1 MQEIKQNS
9 KKCFAIDYSGS
20 TCSIKFYHDNVKVI
34 LDNKFK
40 EGDDII
46 IWGSEAKFISYNEY
60 MKINKNRD
68 GDGGTFPNKIFSLF
82 RVNENVHYSEFI
94 LITDGA
100 VNQSEVENCD
110 REFVKNKN
118 ILIYD
123 YAEVYLIGR
132 KEDTNLSVACS
143 FTRFCASKTILKSPE
158 ETEEKVISEISLDD
172 LKIVEKVS
180 SISTEAEFNQNFES
194 LKRACIV
201 RLIGTNGD
209 VELRKSL
216 LLMQKRIIKNNT
228 EEKKT
233 LLKEEKIDTLLKDK
247 KFEEAKNEL
256 YNCFQTIDTDFSKK
270 INLLIR
276 MSDGAIKQI
285 FNIDEIQTFQAI
297 TATNAKEVDTM
308 ELEDIPSSIEHSKFE
323 CPISMENEV
332 DPAILVT
339 VPEEFIKNGKI
350 VPLLVGFDKQQTESI
365 ISCPYNALYNK
376 EFMEKFNKCIDH
388 AISLKQ
394 IREAEKSGHPF
405 ETSPM
410 TRRKIIGIIP
420 LGESPV
426 HVKAADWT
434 LMQLISGG
442 KNLGDRNIWFSI
454 IWLLVK
460 RKTFPYLSDI
470 EEFLRAQV
478 LYRFKNNHTSISLS
492 GLGNLPQKKVGYAT
506 AAWACL
512 MSIYLIPKIPRNC
525 NLLLVHLFHYKEL
538 LEIVNLFDY
547 KLPDDFEKIVY
558 RILCLASMMTFF
570 KKNLK
575 LLLFY
580 KMGIS
585 QATIIVNVQEDSPM
599 KSGGLVGELF
609 LPIDGNI
616 NENIRQKCVEKFPEI
631 CRNSIK
637 NNLISMDELAFIMN
651 FIDTQKNLSDIEL
664 EKMVQVKEIP
674 KCKIYENWKNY
685 DEKYN
690 LEEVKIC
697 PKTMRPYYK
706 IQNET
711 WKDCLSKNLDTS
723 KPFLSLNADYGRF
736 VSQYLKYPTLEEF
749 TLYTYRKY
757 AYNYKFYNTLPI
769 NITLICKSAIDDFIP
784 VIKDVKPESF
794 AKLFNDSAPI
804 ERRMKIENSQ

>member
-1 MQEIKQNS
+1 MQKIEHNS

-20 TCSIKFYHDNVKVI
+20 TSGEKFYHNNVKVI
-34 LDNKFK
+34 LDKKFK

-46 IWGSEAKFISYNEY
+46 IWDSNAKFISYNEY
-60 MKINKNRD
+60 MEINKNRK
-68 GDGGTFPNKIFSLF
+68 GSGGTSPNSIFSVF
-82 RVNENVHYSEFI
+82 TKGNTHYSDFI
-94 LITDGA
+94 LITDG
-100 VNQSEVENCD
+100 EVDQYDVEKCD
-110 REFVKNKN
+110 QEFEKNKN
-118 ILIYD
+118 KLMYD

-132 KEDTNLSVACS
+132 KNSTNLSVACP
-143 FTRFCASKTILKSPE
+143 FTRSCASKTILKSPE
-158 ETEEKVISEISLDD
+158 ETEDKVITEISLDD
-172 LKIVEKVS
+172 LKIAEKVS
-180 SISTEAEFNQNFES
+180 SISTEGEFNFNFES
-194 LKRACIV
+194 LKKACIV

-209 VELRKSL
+209 VELRKAL
-216 LLMQKRIIKNNT
+216 LLMQKRIIQNNAK
-228 EEKKT
+228 ENQS

-256 YNCFQTIDTDFSKK
+256 YNCFQTIDGDFSKK

-285 FNIDEIQTFQAI
+285 FNIDEIQSFQAI

-308 ELEDIPSSIEHSKFE
+308 KLEDIPSSIEHSKFE

-350 VPLLVGFDKQQTESI
+350 VPLLVGFDKLQTENI

-405 ETSPM
+405 VTSPM

-420 LGESPV
+420 LGESPD

-442 KNLGDRNIWFSI
+442 KNLGDRNIWLSI

-470 EEFLRAQV
+470 EDFLRAQV
-478 LYRFKNNHTSISLS
+478 LYRFRSNKTSISLS

-538 LEIVNLFDY
+538 VEIVNLFDY
-547 KLPDDFEKIVY
+547 KLQDDFEKIVQ

-570 KKNLK
+570 KKNVN
-575 LLLFY
+575 LLPFY

-585 QATIIVNVQEDSPM
+585 QATILVNVPEDSPM

-609 LPIDGNI
+609 LPIDGEI
-616 NENIRQKCVEKFPEI
+616 NEDIRQKCLEKLPEI

-637 NNLISMDELAFIMN
+637 NNLITIDELAFVMN
-651 FIDTQKNLSDIEL
+651 YIDTQKNLSDIEF
-664 EKMVQVKEIP
+664 EKLVQIKEIP

-685 DEKYN
+685 HEKYD

-711 WKDCLSKNLDTS
+711 WIDCLGKKLNISR
-723 KPFLSLNADYGRF
+723 PYLSLNCDYGRF

-749 TLYTYRKY
+749 TLYAYRKY
-757 AYNYKFYNTLPI
+757 ALNSKVYNTLPI
-769 NITLICKSAIDDFIP
+769 KIALICKSAMDDFVP
-784 VIKDVKPESF
+784 VIKDVKPEEF
-794 AKLFNDSAPI
+794 AKLFKDSAPI
-804 ERRMKIENSQ
+804 ETRMKIEKT

>member
-1 MQEIKQNS
+1 MQTNEQNS

-20 TCSIKFYHDNVKVI
+20 TSGEKFYHDNVKVI
-34 LDNKFK
+34 LDKKFT

-46 IWGSEAKFISYNEY
+46 IWDSDAKFIPYNQY
-60 MKINKNRD
+60 MEINKNRR
-68 GDGGTFPNKIFSLF
+68 GYGGTYPNSIFTLF
-82 RVNENVHYSEFI
+82 KGKENTHYSEFI
-94 LITDGA
+94 LITDGE
-100 VNQSEVENCD
+100 VDQYEVEKCD
-110 REFVKNKN
+110 QEFEKNKN

-132 KEDTNLSVACS
+132 KNSTNLSVACP

-158 ETEEKVISEISLDD
+158 EAEDKVITEISLDD

-180 SISTEAEFNQNFES
+180 SISTEAEFNLNFES
-194 LKRACIV
+194 LKKACIV

-209 VELRKSL
+209 VELRKAL
-216 LLMQKRIIKNNT
+216 LLMQKRIVQNNA
-228 EEKKT
+228 EENKS

-285 FNIDEIQTFQAI
+285 FNIDEIQSFQAI

-308 ELEDIPSSIEHSKFE
+308 QLEDIPSSVEHSKFE

-350 VPLLVGFDKQQTESI
+350 VPLLVGFDKLQTENI

-405 ETSPM
+405 VTSPM
-410 TRRKIIGIIP
+410 TRKRIIGIIP
-420 LGESPV
+420 LGESPE

-442 KNLGDRNIWFSI
+442 KNLGDRNIWLSI
-454 IWLLVK
+454 LWLLVK
-460 RKTFPYLSDI
+460 RKAFPYLSDI

-478 LYRFKNNHTSISLS
+478 LYRFKNNKTSISLS

-506 AAWACL
+506 ASWACL

-538 LEIVNLFDY
+538 VEIVNLFDY
-547 KLPDDFEKIVY
+547 KLPDDFEKIVQ

-570 KKNLK
+570 KKNVQ
-575 LLLFY
+575 LLPFY

-585 QATIIVNVQEDSPM
+585 QATILVNVPEDSPM

-609 LPIDGNI
+609 LPIDGEI
-616 NENIRQKCVEKFPEI
+616 NEDVRQKCLEKFPEI
-631 CRNSIK
+631 CRNSFK
-637 NNLISMDELAFIMN
+637 SNLITMEELAFVMN
-651 FIDTQKNLSDIEL
+651 FIDTQKNLSDIEF
-664 EKMVQVKEIP
+664 EKLVQIKEIP

-685 DEKYN
+685 DEKYD

-706 IQNET
+706 IQDET
-711 WKDCLSKNLDTS
+711 WIDCLSKKLDIS
-723 KPFLSLNADYGRF
+723 KPYLSLNCDYGRF

-749 TLYTYRKY
+749 TLYAYRKY
-757 AYNYKFYNTLPI
+757 AFNSKIYSTLPI
-769 NITLICKSAIDDFIP
+769 KITLICKSAMDDFIP
-784 VIKDVKPESF
+784 VIKDVKPEEF
-794 AKLFNDSAPI
+794 AKLFKDSAPI
-804 ERRMKIENSQ
+804 ETRMKIEKT